1 MLIVKEPTEKFNTE
15 EIRRGTLVYAKHK
28 TWENGEKGFVTT
40 ASEDEVIVQ
49 YPPKIGNVINHFFL
63 RAEEVAKGD
72 WEVRYTNDM
81 ETIVTYPEGGT
92 NEPETADL

>member
-49 YPPKIGNVINHFFL
+49 YPPKIGNVTNHFFL
-63 RAEEVAKGD
+63 RAKEVAKGD

-81 ETIVTYPEGGT
+81 VTIVTYPEGGT
-92 NEPETADL
+92 NEPETTDL

>member
-1 MLIVKEPTEKFNTE
+1 MLIVKETTEKFNTE

-28 TWENGEKGFVTT
+28 TWGNGEKGFVT
-40 ASEDEVIVQ
+40 AAGEDEVIVQ
-49 YPPKIGNVINHFFL
+49 YPPKIGNVTNHFFL
-63 RAEEVAKGD
+63 RAKEVAKGD

-81 ETIVTYPEGGT
+81 DTIAAYPEGGT

>member
-49 YPPKIGNVINHFFL
+49 YPPKRLRKETGKSVIQ
-63 RAEEVAKGD
+63 
-72 WEVRYTNDM
+72 
-81 ETIVTYPEGGT
+81 TIWRR
-92 NEPETADL
+92 

>member
-1 MLIVKEPTEKFNTE
+1 MLIVKEPTEKFDTE

-49 YPPKIGNVINHFFL
+49 YPPKIGNVTNHFF
-63 RAEEVAKGD
+63 
-72 WEVRYTNDM
+72 
-81 ETIVTYPEGGT
+81 
-92 NEPETADL
+92 

>member
-1 MLIVKEPTEKFNTE
+1 MAAGIVKE
-15 EIRRGTLVYAKHK
+15 LD
-28 TWENGEKGFVTT
+28 
-40 ASEDEVIVQ
+40 SS
-49 YPPKIGNVINHFFL
+49 
-63 RAEEVAKGD
+63 KGD

>member
-49 YPPKIGNVINHFFL
+49 YPPKIGNVTNHFFTGRRGCERRL
-63 RAEEVAKGD
+63 GSPLYKRYGD
-72 WEVRYTNDM
+72 DSHISGRRNQ
-81 ETIVTYPEGGT
+81 
-92 NEPETADL
+92 

>member
-1 MLIVKEPTEKFNTE
+1 M
-15 EIRRGTLVYAKHK
+15 
-28 TWENGEKGFVTT
+28 
-40 ASEDEVIVQ
+40 IVQ
-49 YPPKIGNVINHFFL
+49 YPPKIGNVTNHFFL

>member
-49 YPPKIGNVINHFFL
+49 YPPKIGNVTNHFFL
-63 RAEEVAKGD
+63 RAEEVAKAD

>member
-49 YPPKIGNVINHFFL
+49 YPPKIGNVTNHFFL
-63 RAEEVAKGD
+63 RAEEVAERRLGRS
-72 WEVRYTNDM
+72 VIQ
-81 ETIVTYPEGGT
+81 TIWRR
-92 NEPETADL
+92 

>member
-49 YPPKIGNVINHFFL
+49 YPPKIGNVTNHFFL
-63 RAEEVAKGD
+63 RAKEVAKGD

-81 ETIVTYPEGGT
+81 VTIVTYPEGGT
-92 NEPETADL
+92 NEPETVDL

>member
-28 TWENGEKGFVTT
+28 TWRMEKKGLLQQQVKMSDC
-40 ASEDEVIVQ
+40 AVSAKDR
-49 YPPKIGNVINHFFL
+49 KCHKSLFL

>member
-28 TWENGEKGFVTT
+28 TWENGEKGFVTI

-49 YPPKIGNVINHFFL
+49 YPPKIENVTNHFFFTGRRGCERRL
-63 RAEEVAKGD
+63 GSPLYKRYGD
-72 WEVRYTNDM
+72 DSRISGRRNQ
-81 ETIVTYPEGGT
+81 
-92 NEPETADL
+92 

>member
-49 YPPKIGNVINHFFL
+49 YPPKIGNVTNYFFL